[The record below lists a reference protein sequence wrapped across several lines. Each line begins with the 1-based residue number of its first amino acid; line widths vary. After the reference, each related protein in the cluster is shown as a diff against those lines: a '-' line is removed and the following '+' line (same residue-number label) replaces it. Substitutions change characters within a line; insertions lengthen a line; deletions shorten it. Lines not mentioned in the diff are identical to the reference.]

1 MRRRRAPYAGLIAL
15 GCLSLAPLS
24 ASAQDRAPWMPPPP
38 LEPAATPPPPGG
50 FWPEPPRP
58 RSRFAMPSMLTRPL
72 STPYGMVLLQWGV
85 AYGTSS
91 IARTFSDRSGF
102 GLSMDMSAGLGRG
115 FQLDAGTGVRFGD
128 LIAADRYGRVFRD
141 EVFQTGNRF
150 IGNPWVKLRWS
161 FLDGEQRVFRAGV
174 ELLVQAPLAERT
186 AWSIAVGVPVAVAL
200 PVARLRLEGGVFAQF
215 ILSEGSTLRE
225 VLNVPL
231 RLLWSPFDELGV
243 GVVTGFQ
250 VGNAF
255 REDAT
260 APNVQFGLVF
270 RYRVGQSV
278 ELGAQW
284 VLPVASPH
292 GTDAMGFG
300 FSVTH
305 RGR

>member
-1 MRRRRAPYAGLIAL
+1 MRRRRAPYAGLLAL
-15 GCLSLAPLS
+15 GGMSLLPLP
-24 ASAQDRAPWMPPPP
+24 ASAQNAAPWMPPPP
-38 LEPAATPPPPGG
+38 LEGPPPPPGAAQ
-50 FWPEPPRP
+50 PEPPR
-58 RSRFAMPSMLTRPL
+58 RSSFAMPSMLTRPL

-91 IARTFSDRSGF
+91 IGRTFSDRSGF
-102 GLSMDMSAGLGRG
+102 GLSMDVSAGLGRG
-115 FQLDAGTGVRFGD
+115 FQLDAGTGVRLGD
-128 LIAADRYGRVFRD
+128 QVATDRYGRVWRD

-150 IGNPWVKLRWS
+150 VGNPWVKLRWA

-174 ELLVQAPLAERT
+174 ELLLQAPLAERT
-186 AWSIAVGVPVAVAL
+186 AWSVGVGVPLAVAL
-200 PVARLRLEGGVFAQF
+200 PAARLRLESGVFAQF
-215 ILSEGSTLRE
+215 VLSDGSTLRE

-243 GVVTGFQ
+243 GLVTGVQ
-250 VGNAF
+250 LGNVF
-255 REDAT
+255 REEVLG
-260 APNVQFGLVF
+260 PNVQFGAVL
-270 RYRVGQSV
+270 RYRVGRSV